1 MLRNGSFSEGW
12 ETLPAVVEAGHLRNQ
27 RPHGWQIEWQ
37 AVGEPLYADMNS
49 IVGGIPECL
58 HKLSDQLPA
67 NERLGGPD
75 ALILEGD
82 AVYKIFNSGAKFG
95 ATLSQTV
102 TGLKPGSAAKIVVP
116 VQVHR
121 HKDPDAFGAESGVW
135 VNGEGG
141 WAHSEKMGDRRWYK
155 HKLEFVVP
163 ESGQAEIVIRVK
175 SKWQRPKDFFIDG
188 VKLEAEE
195 ATGEAVDEPGGAETS
210 EKKTVSVKVP
220 QGVLVRQ
227 GVCDEANVV
236 EINAGAD
243 VRIELVS

>member
-12 ETLPAVVEAGHLRNQ
+12 ETLPAVIEAGHLRNQ

-37 AVGEPLYADMNS
+37 AVGEPLYDDANT

-67 NERLGGPD
+67 HERLGGPN

-82 AVYKIFNSGAKFG
+82 AVYKIFNSGAIFG

-102 TGLKPGSAAKIVVP
+102 TGLEPGSTAKLIVP

-121 HKDPDAFGAESGVW
+121 HGDPDAFGAESGVW

-141 WAHSEKMGDRRWYK
+141 WAHSEKMGDRKWYK
-155 HKLEFVVP
+155 HKVEFTVP
-163 ESGQAEIVIRVK
+163 ESGEAAIVIRVK
-175 SKWQRPKDFFIDG
+175 SKWQRPKDFFIDA
-188 VKLEAEE
+188 VKLKAQAADEPQEPGE
-195 ATGEAVDEPGGAETS
+195 PGEPGEA
-210 EKKTVSVKVP
+210 KTVLVKVP
-220 QGVLVRQ
+220 AGVQVRQ
-227 GVCDEANVV
+227 GVCEEANVV
-236 EINAGAD
+236 EINAGAG
-243 VRIELVS
+243 VKIVVSQ